1 MMFSP
6 NKKKGPKSKKPVF
19 NGKIRLRVGDV
30 VRVLAGRDRNKEGAI
45 TRILPSSGK
54 VVIEGIN
61 IVIKHQK
68 ARPTSNMSAAA
79 AQQQGGRI
87 EIASP
92 LPICKVQL
100 VDKGDRKSVTR
111 IGIKVDAN
119 NNRIRYAKK
128 SGGVLDN
135 E

>member
-1 MMFSP
+1 MYTP
-6 NKKKGPKSKKPVF
+6 PKKKGPRSNKPQF
-19 NGKIRLRVGDV
+19 AGKIRFRVGDV
-30 VRVLAGRDRNKEGAI
+30 VRVIAGRDKDKEGSI
-45 TRILPSSGK
+45 TRIIPSEGK

-87 EIASP
+87 EIAAP
-92 LPICKVQL
+92 LPVCKVQL
-100 VDKGDRKSVTR
+100 VDKSDKKSVTR
-111 IGIKVDAN
+111 IGIKVDSF

-128 SGGVLDN
+128 SGSVIDN
-135 E
+135 D